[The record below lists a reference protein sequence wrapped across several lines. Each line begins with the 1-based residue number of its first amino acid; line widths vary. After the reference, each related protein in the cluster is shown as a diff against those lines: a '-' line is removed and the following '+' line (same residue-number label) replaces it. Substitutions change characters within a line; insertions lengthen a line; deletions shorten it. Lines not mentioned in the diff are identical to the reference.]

1 MPKKINFFEGFSMP
15 TTKEVISNAQET
27 KDSM

>member
-1 MPKKINFFEGFSMP
+1 MP